1 MANYN
6 SKDNDTRIRGV
17 IGRIIEKIKMHYQPE
32 KIIMFGSYAWGN
44 PTKDSDVDLLI
55 VKKTNQKH
63 RQRMLTVRRIVSE
76 ENGLVGI
83 DILVYTPE
91 EIRER
96 LKINDSFISKIFKKG
111 EIIYG

>member
-1 MANYN
+1 
-6 SKDNDTRIRGV
+6 
-17 IGRIIEKIKMHYQPE
+17 
-32 KIIMFGSYAWGN
+32 
-44 PTKDSDVDLLI
+44 
-55 VKKTNQKH
+55 
-63 RQRMLTVRRIVSE
+63 MLTVRRIVSE

-83 DILVYTPE
+83 DILVYTPQ